1 MNKIRLLHISAH
13 LGGGVGR
20 VLSRVATL
28 RRSQN
33 TGVTEKFIC
42 LEPPE
47 KMQFVDALTEVG
59 IEVIIAPQP
68 HEIKQLID
76 AADIVQLEWWQ
87 HPLLVGLL
95 CLQEQINA
103 RLVVWSH
110 TSGLHYPAIPI
121 SFISMPHAFLFTTEA
136 SLRHL
141 VGDRQLPTDSIASVV
156 YSSGGF
162 DDLPLVMRERYR
174 APLRFGYLGAL
185 NFAKLHPEIISYL
198 NAVNIPDFAVDFYG
212 DIAGNEQLSRLSED
226 MATKNRMNLCGYTE
240 QPVEAFSNMDVLVYL
255 LNPDHY
261 GTTENALLEAMASG
275 VVPIVLDNLVE
286 ASIVKHGKTGLVVN
300 TPAAFA
306 EAISYAN
313 SNLDVLKSMS
323 DACVSE
329 TRSQFSL
336 EKTEQGL
343 RQCYASVMASEKRC
357 FDFQKVFGR
366 TPSEW
371 FYSCLGDFRQ
381 YFDRDNPD
389 EMRSN
394 RLRHPVFYEKSKSSV
409 FHFLRYYEDAEL
421 TKWAEMLEDDI
432 ANSANA

>member
-20 VLSRVATL
+20 VLSRVATF
-28 RRSQN
+28 RKSQN
-33 TGVTEKFIC
+33 AGLIETFIC
-42 LEPPE
+42 IEPPE
-47 KMQFVDALTEVG
+47 KMQFVDALTEAG
-59 IEVIIAPQP
+59 IEVVIAPQP
-68 HEIKQLID
+68 HEIKRLID
-76 AADIVQLEWWQ
+76 MADIVQLEWWQ

-95 CLQEQINA
+95 CTQEQIKA

-110 TSGLHYPAIPI
+110 TSGLHYPAIPPA
-121 SFISMPHAFLFTTEA
+121 FVTLPHAFLFTTEA

-141 VGDRQLPTDSIASVV
+141 VGDKQLPADSIASVV

-162 DDLPLVMRERYR
+162 DDLPLVMRDRYKT
-174 APLRFGYLGAL
+174 PLRFGYLGAL

-198 NAVNIPDFAVDFYG
+198 NTVSIPDFKVDFYG
-212 DIAGNEQLSRLSED
+212 DIAGNEQLSRLSQD
-226 MATKNRMNLCGYTE
+226 TAIKNRMNLCGYTE
-240 QPVEAFSNMDVLVYL
+240 QPLEAFSNMDILVYL

-275 VVPIVLDNLVE
+275 VVPIVLDNVIE
-286 ASIVKHGKTGLVVN
+286 ASIVQHGKTGLVVN

-306 EAISYAN
+306 VAVSYAN

-323 DACVSE
+323 DACVSD
-329 TRSQFSL
+329 TRSRFSL

-343 RQCYASVMASEKRC
+343 GQCYDSVMAGEKRC

-381 YFDRDNPD
+381 YFDGDNPD
-389 EMRSN
+389 LMRFN
-394 RLRHPVFYEKSKSSV
+394 RLQHPVLYEKSKSSV

-421 TKWAEMLEDDI
+421 AKWAEMLEDDI